1 MFGIVAFVTTRAAMK
16 DLETLQSEEN
26 AWRRERMEF
35 ERSMALAKHEMK
47 EVRLERTLDKCLY
60 MYKTLY

>member
-1 MFGIVAFVTTRAAMK
+1 MK

-47 EVRLERTLDKCLY
+47 EV
-60 MYKTLY
+60 TLYIKSVI